1 MPVTCPRKSGSFPG
15 TADLAAIWQLEI
27 PVRMPG
33 LGSGQE
39 PVRGRLILLEPPR
52 LLTLPEPV
60 PGLLMQP
67 MLPGL
72 VP

>member
-1 MPVTCPRKSGSFPG
+1 MPVICPRKSGSFPG
-15 TADLAAIWQLEI
+15 TADLAALWQPEI

-33 LGSGQE
+33 LGNGPE
-39 PVRGRLILLEPPR
+39 PVRGQLILQEPQR
-52 LLTLPEPV
+52 RLTLPEPV
-60 PGLLMQP
+60 PGLLMLP